1 MLNLISTPIGNLNDI
16 SLRAIE
22 ALKSADYI
30 FAEDTRNAKKLLN
43 FIDCRSKCF
52 SFHEHNEKKITNHI
66 VKKLI
71 EDQKLEIAIISDAGT
86 PAISDPGYH
95 LIQECINHN
104 INFSHIPGPSSIINA
119 VVLSGLP
126 TSSFIFLGF
135 VPKKKNQKIE
145 FIRSLKKYS
154 ETIILF
160 ESGKRLPETIQY
172 LFEEHSQHNKISLCR
187 EMTKIHET
195 IERGTIALI
204 KEKINSNELVL
215 KGEFVIVIEGSSNEF
230 KNTKLDKKIQKA
242 FLENMPPKD
251 AAKLISMITNE
262 NKRDVYKQLL
272 ELD

>member
-43 FIDCRSKCF
+43 FIDCRSKCS
-52 SFHEHNEKKITNHI
+52 SFHEHNERKVTNLI

-71 EDQKLEIAIISDAGT
+71 EDQNLEIAIISDAGT

-95 LIQECINHN
+95 LIQECINN
-104 INFSHIPGPSSIINA
+104 KINFSHIPGPSSIINA

-126 TSSFIFLGF
+126 TSSFTFLGF
-135 VPKKKNQKIE
+135 VPKKKNQKVE
-145 FIRSLKKYS
+145 FMRSLKKYS

-172 LFEEHSQHNKISLCR
+172 LFEEYSQHNKISLCR

-195 IERGTIALI
+195 IERGSIESI
-204 KEKINSNELVL
+204 KEKINSDELVL
-215 KGEFVIVIEGSSNEF
+215 KGEFVIVIEGSSVEF

-251 AAKLISMITNE
+251 AAKLISMITKE

>member
-16 SLRAIE
+16 SLRAIK

-43 FIDCRSKCF
+43 FIDCRSKCL
-52 SFHEHNEKKITNHI
+52 SLHEHNENKITNLI
-66 VKKLI
+66 IKKLI
-71 EDQKLEIAIISDAGT
+71 KNPNLDIAIISDAGT

-95 LIQECINHN
+95 LIQECINHK
-104 INFSHIPGPSSIINA
+104 INFSHIPGPSSVINA

-126 TSSFIFLGF
+126 TSSFTFLGF
-135 VPKKKNQKIE
+135 VPKKKNQKVE
-145 FIRSLKKYS
+145 FIKSLKKYS

-160 ESGKRLPETIQY
+160 ESGKRLPKTIQY
-172 LFEEHSQHNKISLCR
+172 LFEEYSQNNKISLCR
-187 EMTKIHET
+187 EMTKLHET
-195 IERGTIALI
+195 IERGTIASTI
-204 KEKINSNELVL
+204 EKIHNDELVL
-215 KGEFVIVIEGSSNEF
+215 KGEFVIVIEGSTSEY
-230 KNTKLDKKIQKA
+230 KNTKLDKKILKA
-242 FLENMPPKD
+242 FLDNMPPKV

>member
-43 FIDCRSKCF
+43 FIDCRSKCS
-52 SFHEHNEKKITNHI
+52 SFHEHNEKKITN
-66 VKKLI
+66 LI
-71 EDQKLEIAIISDAGT
+71 IKTLIKDPNLDIAIISDAGT
-86 PAISDPGYH
+86 PAISDPGYN
-95 LIQECINHN
+95 LIQECINHK
-104 INFSHIPGPSSIINA
+104 INFSHIPGPSSLINA

-126 TSSFIFLGF
+126 TSSFTFLGF
-135 VPKKKNQKIE
+135 VPKKKNQKVE

-172 LFEEHSQHNKISLCR
+172 LFEYHSQQCKISLCR

-195 IERGTIALI
+195 IERGTIASTI
-204 KEKINSNELVL
+204 EKMNNNELVL
-215 KGEFVIVIEGSSNEF
+215 KGEFVIVIEGSSAEF

-251 AAKLISMITNE
+251 AAKLISMITKE

>member
-43 FIDCRSKCF
+43 FIDCRSKCS
-52 SFHEHNEKKITNHI
+52 SFHEHNEKKVTSLI

-71 EDQKLEIAIISDAGT
+71 EDQKLDIAIISDAGT

-126 TSSFIFLGF
+126 TSSFTFLGF
-135 VPKKKNQKIE
+135 VPKKKNQKVE
-145 FIRSLKKYS
+145 FMRSLKKYS

-172 LFEEHSQHNKISLCR
+172 LFEEYPQHNKISLCR

-195 IERGTIALI
+195 IERGTIASI
-204 KEKINSNELVL
+204 KEKINSDELVL
-215 KGEFVIVIEGSSNEF
+215 KGEFVIVIEGSSTEF
-230 KNTKLDKKIQKA
+230 KDTKLDKKIQKA
-242 FLENMPPKD
+242 FLEKMPPKD

>member
-43 FIDCRSKCF
+43 FIDCRSKCL
-52 SFHEHNEKKITNHI
+52 SFHEHNEKKVTNLI
-66 VKKLI
+66 IKKLI
-71 EDQKLEIAIISDAGT
+71 EDPNLDIAIISDAGT

-95 LIQECINHN
+95 LIQECVNHK

-119 VVLSGLP
+119 IVLSGLP
-126 TSSFIFLGF
+126 TSSFTFLGF
-135 VPKKKNQKIE
+135 VPKKKNQKAA

-172 LFEEHSQHNKISLCR
+172 LFEEYFQHNKISLCR

-195 IERGTIALI
+195 IERGTITSI
-204 KEKINSNELVL
+204 IEKINSNELVL
-215 KGEFVIVIEGSSNEF
+215 KGEFVIVIEGSSTKF
-230 KNTKLDKKIQKA
+230 KNTKLDNKIQKA

-251 AAKLISMITNE
+251 AAKLISMITKE

>member
-22 ALKSADYI
+22 ALKNADYI

-43 FIDCRSKCF
+43 FIDCRSKCS
-52 SFHEHNEKKITNHI
+52 SFHEHNEKKVTNLI

-71 EDQKLEIAIISDAGT
+71 EDQNLEIAIISDAGT

-126 TSSFIFLGF
+126 TSSFTFLGF
-135 VPKKKNQKIE
+135 VPKKKNQKVE
-145 FIRSLKKYS
+145 FIRSLKKCS

-172 LFEEHSQHNKISLCR
+172 LFEEYSQHIRLS
-187 EMTKIHET
+187 
-195 IERGTIALI
+195 
-204 KEKINSNELVL
+204 
-215 KGEFVIVIEGSSNEF
+215 
-230 KNTKLDKKIQKA
+230 
-242 FLENMPPKD
+242 
-251 AAKLISMITNE
+251 
-262 NKRDVYKQLL
+262 
-272 ELD
+272 

>member
-43 FIDCRSKCF
+43 FIDCQSKCS
-52 SFHEHNEKKITNHI
+52 SFHEHNEKKVTNLI

-71 EDQKLEIAIISDAGT
+71 EDQHLEIAIISDAGT

-126 TSSFIFLGF
+126 TSSFTFLGF
-135 VPKKKNQKIE
+135 VPKKKNQKFE
-145 FIRSLKKYS
+145 FMRSLKKYS

-195 IERGTIALI
+195 IERGTIASI
-204 KEKINSNELVL
+204 KEKINNDELVL
-215 KGEFVIVIEGSSNEF
+215 KGEFVIVIEGSSAEF

-251 AAKLISMITNE
+251 AAKLISMITKE

>member
-52 SFHEHNEKKITNHI
+52 SFHEHNEKKITNLI

-126 TSSFIFLGF
+126 TSSFTFLGF

-145 FIRSLKKYS
+145 FMRSLKKYS

-172 LFEEHSQHNKISLCR
+172 LFEEHSKHNKISLCR

-215 KGEFVIVIEGSSNEF
+215 KGEFVIVIEGSSTEF

-262 NKRDVYKQLL
+262 NKRDVYKELL

>member
-43 FIDCRSKCF
+43 FIDCRSKCS
-52 SFHEHNEKKITNHI
+52 SFHEHNEKKVTNLI

-71 EDQKLEIAIISDAGT
+71 EDQYLEIAIISDAGT

-126 TSSFIFLGF
+126 TSSFTFLGF
-135 VPKKKNQKIE
+135 VPKKKNQKVE
-145 FIRSLKKYS
+145 FMRSLKKYS

-160 ESGKRLPETIQY
+160 ESGKRLPETIEY
-172 LFEEHSQHNKISLCR
+172 LSEEHSQHNKISLCR

-204 KEKINSNELVL
+204 KEKINSDELVL
-215 KGEFVIVIEGSSNEF
+215 KGEFVIVIEGSSTEF

>member
-43 FIDCRSKCF
+43 FIDCRSKCS
-52 SFHEHNEKKITNHI
+52 SFHEHNEKKVTNLI

-71 EDQKLEIAIISDAGT
+71 EDQHLEIAIISDAGT

-126 TSSFIFLGF
+126 TSSFTFLGF
-135 VPKKKNQKIE
+135 VPKKKNQKVE

-172 LFEEHSQHNKISLCR
+172 LFEEHPQHNKISLCR

-195 IERGTIALI
+195 IERGTIASI
-204 KEKINSNELVL
+204 KEKINSDELVL
-215 KGEFVIVIEGSSNEF
+215 KGEFVIVIEGSSTEF

-242 FLENMPPKD
+242 FLEKMPPKD